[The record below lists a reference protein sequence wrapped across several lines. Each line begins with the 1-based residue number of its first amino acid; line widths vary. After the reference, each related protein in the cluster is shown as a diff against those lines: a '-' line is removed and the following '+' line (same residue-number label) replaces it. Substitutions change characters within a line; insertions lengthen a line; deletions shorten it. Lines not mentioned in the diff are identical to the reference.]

1 MAHFLPHSSNFALEE
16 QIKTL
21 ADDELLDFWEE
32 AQQLEKFLGDD
43 LDDLDTPVE
52 YERLI
57 LKELQFRSCRRGL
70 CPLAR

>member
-1 MAHFLPHSSNFALEE
+1 MAHFLPQSSNFALEE

-32 AQQLEKFLGDD
+32 AQQLEKFLGEEMDD
-43 LDDLDTPVE
+43 LESPVE

-57 LKELQFRSCRRGL
+57 LKELQFRSCRRSL
-70 CPLAR
+70 FLPAR